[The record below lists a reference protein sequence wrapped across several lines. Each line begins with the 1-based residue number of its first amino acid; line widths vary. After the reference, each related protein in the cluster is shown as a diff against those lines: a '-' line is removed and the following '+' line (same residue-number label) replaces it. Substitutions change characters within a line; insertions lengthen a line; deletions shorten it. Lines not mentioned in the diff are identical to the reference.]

1 MFNESDSVFYVG
13 NNAEFIRRVQSRLR
27 DLSGKDKRIPPI
39 FIDGIYGSETR
50 EAVRAFQKAYKVGEG
65 GNLDQA
71 TFEAL
76 DRVWNLARRADRLLG
91 YRPHFNDFAGNVI
104 RPGDKIDDVYA
115 VQLLLREL
123 SLQDDSFFVDMTG
136 IYDEKTVSAVKKL
149 QKILGAED
157 NGIVDRD
164 FWNSLVLLTEPSRKY
179 K

>member
-27 DLSGKDKRIPPI
+27 DLSRKYKRIPPI

-71 TFEAL
+71 TFETL

-91 YRPHFNDFAGNVI
+91 YRPHFNDSAGFQNSRI
-104 RPGDKIDDVYA
+104 RHPRRSNK
-115 VQLLLREL
+115 Q
-123 SLQDDSFFVDMTG
+123 
-136 IYDEKTVSAVKKL
+136 
-149 QKILGAED
+149 
-157 NGIVDRD
+157 
-164 FWNSLVLLTEPSRKY
+164 
-179 K
+179 